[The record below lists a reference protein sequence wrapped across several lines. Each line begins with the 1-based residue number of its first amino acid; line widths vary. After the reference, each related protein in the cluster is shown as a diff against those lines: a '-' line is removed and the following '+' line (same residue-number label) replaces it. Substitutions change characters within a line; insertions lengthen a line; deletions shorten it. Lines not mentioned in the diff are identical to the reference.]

1 MLSSVDPENLAS
13 SAKVFCSYRRTD
25 DADLFSGVVRS
36 LVRDLKTLYK
46 ADTGHQLEIFLD
58 RDELQWGDDFESA
71 ISQAVQD
78 AVFFMPIITANYF
91 ESDWCRREFYGFY
104 GKAQSLGVVELV
116 LPVLLAGSHLVSVNA
131 SDPIAR
137 IVATTQYLDWSNLWQ
152 QGPDSAQWRTAITGM
167 VRRIRELQRSAESQL
182 TEQLLKDQAVA
193 APSGQADESSGD
205 LAPSP
210 MEWELNEISAESV
223 EIFALIDQ
231 LTGDVVEFLTA
242 IDGPLRS
249 ISPVPG
255 QSRLDRARF
264 SAQFTPRAVGLER
277 RAADIIGRALDIDVR
292 IRRLHSAD
300 TRNGVRM
307 LAVER
312 LYEEIRDGAQS
323 AMSSMGNV
331 VPVSSVV
338 NRLRGPGLTAAS
350 AAVGQVIQTVR
361 DLSLLLDRWE
371 SLRS

>member
-1 MLSSVDPENLAS
+1 VDPEIPAS

-46 ADTGHQLEIFLD
+46 AETGHQLEIFLD
-58 RDELQWGDDFESA
+58 RDELHWGDDFESA

-91 ESDWCRREFYGFY
+91 ESEWCRKEFYGFY

-137 IVATTQYLDWSNLWQ
+137 IVAATQYLDWSNLWQ
-152 QGPDSAQWRTAITGM
+152 QGPDSAQWRTAVTGM

-182 TEQLLKDQAVA
+182 TEQLLKEQALDV
-193 APSGQADESSGD
+193 PSGEADEGSD
-205 LAPSP
+205 DPVPDP
-210 MEWELNEISAESV
+210 MEWELDEISAELAAV
-223 EIFALIDQ
+223 FTLIDQ
-231 LTGDVVEFLTA
+231 LTGDAVELLTA
-242 IDGPLRS
+242 IDVSLRS
-249 ISPVPG
+249 ISPIPG

-264 SAQFTPRAVGLER
+264 SAEFTPRAVGVER
-277 RAADIIGRALDIDVR
+277 RAADVIGRALDVDVR

-300 TRNGVRM
+300 LPNVGRRT
-307 LAVER
+307 AIER
-312 LYEEIRDGAQS
+312 LYEELHAGAQK

-331 VPVSSVV
+331 VPVSSVA
-338 NRLRGPGLTAAS
+338 NRLRGPGLTATS
-350 AAVGQVIQTVR
+350 AAVGQIIQTLR
-361 DLSLLLDRWE
+361 DLSLLVDRWE
-371 SLRS
+371 SVR